1 MQPTATPTSSYL
13 RASITNGNPH
23 EQALIRRWW
32 HEHHNAQGRLVWEY
46 PLCGRWVDAILFPEV
61 ADTSIEDSGLKLPS
75 RFPISGAR
83 IVLCEAK
90 HRHVTPALIGQ
101 ALVYSAFARRA
112 GAIVERTVIF
122 ADAVAPDIYA
132 AAVDLGLEVVTS
144 TSTSPVLATP
154 TPNQLQRTAGRS
166 DA

>member
-1 MQPTATPTSSYL
+1 MEPTATPTPSYL
-13 RASITNGNPH
+13 REPITNGNPH

-32 HEHHNAQGRLVWEY
+32 HDQHNAQGQLVWEY
-46 PLCGRWVDAILFPEV
+46 PICGRWVDAIWFPDAAE
-61 ADTSIEDSGLKLPS
+61 AGLEQSGLKLPS

-90 HRHVTPALIGQ
+90 HLHVTPALIGQ
-101 ALVYSAFARRA
+101 ALVYTAFARRA

-132 AAVDLGLEVVTS
+132 AAVDLGLEVVTT
-144 TSTSPVLATP
+144 TSAVLATP
-154 TPNQLQRTAGRS
+154 TPN
-166 DA
+166 